1 MRFLSVLLL
10 IAGAAIGIFYPWAMS
25 NFSGHA
31 IGTWRVYDAGRFRPV
46 TVQLAASDAPVRVLV
61 DLTARAERIAGQQ
74 RTVLTLTAASGGR
87 TALASTLSFNHTDNP
102 RQVSPQLP
110 DKIFRDEA
118 GVIEAVTPGPYVFTV
133 GPGDADGIDMRAVDL
148 ILRAGTG
155 SIDERAEP
163 AGYTLMGVGLAGLVL
178 SLAFGRRGGGSPQN
192 PNSQP
197 PPPRWGRNGSP
208 RA

>member
-1 MRFLSVLLL
+1 MRFLSVLVL

-31 IGTWRVYDAGRFRPV
+31 IGTWRVYEGGRFRPV
-46 TVQLAASDAPVRVLV
+46 TVKLAASDAPVRVLV
-61 DLTARAERIAGQQ
+61 DMTARAERIASQ
-74 RTVLTLTAASGGR
+74 RTALTLTAASGGR
-87 TALASTLSFNHTDNP
+87 TALAATLSVTTRESP

-118 GVIEAVTPGPYVFTV
+118 GVIGTVTPGPYVFTV
-133 GPGDADGIDMRAVDL
+133 GPGDAEGIDMRAVDL

-155 SIDERAEP
+155 SIDARARS
-163 AGYTLMGVGLAGLVL
+163 AGYGLLGAGLLGLVL
-178 SLAFGRRGGGSPQN
+178 SLVFGRGNKPPQN

-197 PPPRWGRNGSP
+197 PAPRWGRNGAP
-208 RA
+208 R

>member
-1 MRFLSVLLL
+1 MRFLSVLVL
-10 IAGAAIGIFYPWAMS
+10 IAGAAIGVFYPWAMS

-31 IGTWRVYDAGRFRPV
+31 IGTWRVYEGGRFRPA
-46 TVQLAASDAPVRVLV
+46 TVRLAARDAPVRVLV
-61 DLTARAERIAGQQ
+61 DLTARAERVASQQ
-74 RTVLTLTAASGGR
+74 HTVLTLTAASGGR
-87 TALASTLSFNHTDNP
+87 TALASTLSFNHADNP

-118 GVIEAVTPGPYVFTV
+118 GVIETVTPGAYVFTV

-155 SIDERAEP
+155 SVDERAQP

-178 SLAFGRRGGGSPQN
+178 SLVFGRGNKPPQN

-197 PPPRWGRNGSP
+197 PPPRWGRGGSQ
-208 RA
+208 R

>member
-1 MRFLSVLLL
+1 MRFLSVLVL
-10 IAGAAIGIFYPWAMS
+10 IAGAAIGVFYPWAVS

-31 IGTWRVYDAGRFRPV
+31 IGTWRVYEGGRFRPA
-46 TVQLAASDAPVRVLV
+46 TVRLAARDAPVRVLV
-61 DLTARAERIAGQQ
+61 DLTARAERVASQQ
-74 RTVLTLTAASGGR
+74 HTVLTLTAASGGR
-87 TALASTLSFNHTDNP
+87 TALASTLSFNHPDNP

-110 DKIFRDEA
+110 DRIFRDEA
-118 GVIEAVTPGPYVFTV
+118 GVIETVTPGAYVFTV

-155 SIDERAEP
+155 SVDERAQP

-178 SLAFGRRGGGSPQN
+178 SLVFGRGNKPPQN

-197 PPPRWGRNGSP
+197 PPPRWGRGGSQ
-208 RA
+208 R

>member
-1 MRFLSVLLL
+1 MRFLSVLVL
-10 IAGAAIGIFYPWAMS
+10 IAGAAVGVFYPWAMS

-31 IGTWRVYDAGRFRPV
+31 IGIYRVYEGGRFRPA
-46 TVQLAASDAPVRVLV
+46 TVQLSVSDAPLRVLV
-61 DLTARAERIAGQQ
+61 DLTARAERVASQQ

-87 TALASTLSFNHTDNP
+87 TVLASTLSFNHTDNP

-118 GVIEAVTPGPYVFTV
+118 GVIERVAPGAYVFNV

-155 SIDERAEP
+155 SIDKRAKP
-163 AGYTLMGVGLAGLVL
+163 TGYVLMGVGLLGLVL
-178 SLAFGRRGGGSPQN
+178 SLVFGRGGGRPQN

-197 PPPRWGRNGSP
+197 PPPRWGRGGSL
-208 RA
+208 R

>member
-1 MRFLSVLLL
+1 MRFLFVLLL
-10 IAGAAIGIFYPWAMS
+10 IAGAAVGIFYPWAMG

-31 IGTWRVYDAGRFRPV
+31 IGTYRVYEGGRFRPV
-46 TVQLAASDAPVRVLV
+46 TVQLAARDAPVRVLV
-61 DLTARAERIAGQQ
+61 DLTARAERVAGQQ
-74 RTVLTLTAASGGR
+74 RTVLTLTAAGGGR
-87 TALASTLSFNHTDNP
+87 TVLASTLSFNHTDNP
-102 RQVSPQLP
+102 RQASPQLP

-118 GVIEAVTPGPYVFTV
+118 GVIETVAAGPYVFTV

-155 SIDERAEP
+155 SIDERAQP
-163 AGYTLMGVGLAGLVL
+163 AGYALMGVGLAGLAL
-178 SLAFGRRGGGSPQN
+178 SLVFGRRGGGRPQN

-208 RA
+208 R

>member
-1 MRFLSVLLL
+1 MRFLSVLVL

-31 IGTWRVYDAGRFRPV
+31 IGTWRVYEGGRFRPA
-46 TVQLAASDAPVRVLV
+46 TVRLAARDAPVRVLV
-61 DLTARAERIAGQQ
+61 DLTARAERVASQQ
-74 RTVLTLTAASGGR
+74 HTVLTLTAASGGR

-118 GVIEAVTPGPYVFTV
+118 GVIETVTPGAYVFTV

-155 SIDERAEP
+155 SVDERAQP

-178 SLAFGRRGGGSPQN
+178 SLVFGRGNKPPQN

-197 PPPRWGRNGSP
+197 PPPRWGRGGSQ
-208 RA
+208 R

>member
-1 MRFLSVLLL
+1 MRFLSVLVL

-31 IGTWRVYDAGRFRPV
+31 IGTWRVYEGGRFRPA
-46 TVQLAASDAPVRVLV
+46 TVRLAARDAPVRVLV
-61 DLTARAERIAGQQ
+61 DLTARAERVASQQ
-74 RTVLTLTAASGGR
+74 HTVLTLTAASGGR

-110 DKIFRDEA
+110 DRIFRDEA
-118 GVIEAVTPGPYVFTV
+118 GVIETVTPGAYVFTV

-155 SIDERAEP
+155 SVDERAQP

-178 SLAFGRRGGGSPQN
+178 SLVFGRGNKPPQN

-197 PPPRWGRNGSP
+197 PPPRWGRGGSQ
-208 RA
+208 R

>member
-1 MRFLSVLLL
+1 MRFLCALLL
-10 IAGAAIGIFYPWAMS
+10 IAGAAIGILYPWAMS

-31 IGTWRVYDAGRFRPV
+31 IGTYRVYEGGRFRPV

-61 DLTARAERIAGQQ
+61 DLTARAERVAGQQ
-74 RTVLTLTAASGGR
+74 RTVLTLTAAHGGR
-87 TALASTLSFNHTDNP
+87 TVLASALSFNHTDNP
-102 RQVSPQLP
+102 RQASPQLP

-118 GVIEAVTPGPYVFTV
+118 GVIDRVTPGPYLFTV

-155 SIDERAEP
+155 SIDERARP
-163 AGYTLMGVGLAGLVL
+163 AGYTLMGVGLAGLAL
-178 SLAFGRRGGGSPQN
+178 SLVFGRRGGGPKN

-208 RA
+208 RV

>member
-1 MRFLSVLLL
+1 
-10 IAGAAIGIFYPWAMS
+10 
-25 NFSGHA
+25 
-31 IGTWRVYDAGRFRPV
+31 
-46 TVQLAASDAPVRVLV
+46 
-61 DLTARAERIAGQQ
+61 LTARAERVASQQ
-74 RTVLTLTAASGGR
+74 HTVLTLTAASGGR

-118 GVIEAVTPGPYVFTV
+118 GVIETVTPGAYVFTV

-155 SIDERAEP
+155 SVDERAQP

-178 SLAFGRRGGGSPQN
+178 SLVFGRGNKPPQN

-197 PPPRWGRNGSP
+197 PPPRWGRGGSQ
-208 RA
+208 R